1 MMTVLDAASATLAR
15 SAVVLALALGMA
27 TPSAAQGGPPAPTV
41 TVAAPL
47 SQKTAQWD
55 EYTGRFEAFE
65 SVDLR
70 PRVSGYVDKI
80 HFRDGQVVS
89 RGDLLFSID
98 VRPYQLAL
106 DGANADVART
116 KAQVVLAENEVE
128 RADGLVRNQTITQ
141 RDVDQRRAN
150 LSVARATQLSAESA
164 QKAAALNVEW
174 TQVRA
179 PINGRVSD
187 RRIDVGNLVAGGQA
201 GATLLTTIVSLDP
214 IRFVFDASEAD
225 YIRYSRLSQTGQRS
239 SGRDT
244 SNPVQV
250 RLSDETEWKRSGKM
264 DFVDNQLNARSGTIR
279 GRAIFENGDQ
289 FLTPGTFG
297 RMRLWGGD
305 FDALLVPDSSIVSDQ
320 ARKIVLAIGPEN
332 KIIPKV
338 VTLGPISNGLRVI
351 REGLTAQDRVVIDG
365 LANPMVRPGATVN
378 PKPGEIKLLSQ

>member
-1 MMTVLDAASATLAR
+1 MQVRTNASTLLAR
-15 SAVVLALALGMA
+15 CAVVAALIFG
-27 TPSAAQGGPPAPTV
+27 TVPQTIAQGGPPAPAV
-41 TVAAPL
+41 TVASPL
-47 SQKTAQWD
+47 MQKIAQWD

-65 SVDLR
+65 NVDLR
-70 PRVSGYVDKI
+70 PRVSGYIDKI
-80 HFRDGQVVS
+80 HFRDGQIVS

-106 DGANADVART
+106 DGANADVARAR
-116 KAQVVLAENEVE
+116 AQVVLAENEVE

-164 QKAAALNVEW
+164 QKTAALNVEW

-179 PINGRVSD
+179 PISGRVSD

-225 YIRYSRLSQTGQRS
+225 YIRYSRLSQTGQRA

-244 SNPVQV
+244 ANPVQV

-279 GRAIFENGDQ
+279 GRAVFENADQ

-332 KIIPKV
+332 KIVPKV

-378 PKPGEIKLLSQ
+378 PKAGEIKLLSQ